1 MTRKPAEA
9 LFALDGLEGIASQA
23 RALLDGE
30 IVERRAVVNRWIV
43 RSLDLCARTFCCP
56 PPPELVDLVA
66 KQLRVA
72 GTARGERQNWEKFSD
87 AARYVAQHPEATPA
101 QIARAIDYDQK
112 RQISRWQADPEFDE
126 LVKLNRL
133 YKG

>member
-1 MTRKPAEA
+1 MTRKAAEA

-56 PPPELVDLVA
+56 PPPELVELVA
-66 KQLRVA
+66 RQLGVA
-72 GTARGERQNWEKFSD
+72 GTARDERQNWQKFV
-87 AARYVAQHPEATPA
+87 AAAHYVAANPEATA
-101 QIARAIDYDQK
+101 SQIARAIDYDQK
-112 RQISRWQADPEFDE
+112 QQIKRWQADPEFDE
-126 LVKLNRL
+126 LVKLARL